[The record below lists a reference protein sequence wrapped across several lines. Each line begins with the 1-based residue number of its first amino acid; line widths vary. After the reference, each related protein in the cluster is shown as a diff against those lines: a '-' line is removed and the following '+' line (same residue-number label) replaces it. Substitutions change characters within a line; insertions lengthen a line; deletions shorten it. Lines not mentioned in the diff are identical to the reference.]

1 MSLIAFRLDEL
12 LDLNLNTYE
21 ILNRKKDIDFIISNL
36 TNSNSLSL
44 SKYYLNNNPKS
55 IKENLKEYFISTFK
69 NNYYLPYLLDSI
81 NTLKIDEQIDTKNKT
96 KILNS
101 YTKYLV
107 KISKELSQKL
117 STDLNIIEKDSDSTH
132 FDDFIDFLNSNNCNF
147 SKNIENEIADLLEK
161 NDSEH
166 ILSNYYILCL
176 IKDNKIIAS
185 TLQRYF
191 IFKQTIQLSNFCGDY
206 ISIIKHAFKTFSNFN
221 FILNVSMDSSNF
233 TLKTVLD
240 LIECNLE
247 CTSIIFNN
255 NKFHLTLKRASTD
268 IQKVNLNDI
277 KSKLESQLDIV
288 KLDNDLMMLK
298 SNYNEFENFYIFSK
312 ENKYI
317 QTFISLF
324 LKLLNFSKLKNIF
337 HYLRNKINIEI
348 VFNLDNSNLSNISL
362 FDLLLKLLIHS
373 NTQIVKISNYQISN
387 SLILKQIETGNL
399 FNPNNNCN
407 ISNNIINYL
416 LSDLTYSTYNLLDI
430 SIFCKPLLTAIQQ
443 THLFSN
449 SILSTEGLYEN
460 NIDFIRLTLHSELN
474 IENIENIKNKLYSN
488 NNKLLNNIDCKADIL
503 FLSSTLFY
511 FPSKDTPKIL
521 YCGTKATVNKNN
533 SDKLIVY
540 VNLFTESKD
549 SEICIYSIED
559 IIPNKEE
566 LEGLLTDLAND
577 NIKIAI
583 IASPK
588 YFMFI
593 MCYHEINGKNISLD
607 LNTISENDLNSV
619 LESLKIKLESLKFNV
634 EVYTRDEML
643 NLDKIVIHYEKLGV
657 DTCFPDT
664 QEYNSNE
671 ILEAEARKID
681 MDMEN
686 LAPFYQLDDRVVH
699 IYNNEVDIYDEDS
712 RDDENRQY
720 KYTFYEY
727 GMLMEEFNKY
737 GIPEDDPAD
746 VLFEEDTIPLTNDEY
761 IEVYQ
766 DYSVFSRNQLVEND
780 DSVDKSF
787 ESESEYKRDN
797 VNEVEDVKKFDK
809 YLKEYNKLFEGDKLV
824 GHLKKEVEYELEPE
838 DMMIN
843 TKVIKEKSRR

>member
-12 LDLNLNTYE
+12 LDLNLNTNE
-21 ILNRKKDIDFIISNL
+21 ILNRKKDIDFIISHTSSIPQSSISHFN
-36 TNSNSLSL
+36 
-44 SKYYLNNNPKS
+44 KKS
-55 IKENLKEYFISTFK
+55 IKHYFISTFK
-69 NNYYLPYLLDSI
+69 NNYYLPYLLDSL
-81 NTLKIDEQIDTKNKT
+81 NTLKINDEIDKKSKNKIVDAYI
-96 KILNS
+96 KHII
-101 YTKYLV
+101 

-117 STDLNIIEKDSDSTH
+117 STDLNIIENNSDSTH
-132 FDDFIDFLNSNNCNF
+132 FDDFINFLNTNNCIF

-161 NDSEH
+161 NESEN
-166 ILSNYYILCL
+166 ILSDYYILCL

-206 ISIIKHAFKTFSNFN
+206 ISIIKHSFKTFSNFN
-221 FILNVSMDSSNF
+221 FIINISIKHEDF
-233 TLKTVLD
+233 TLKTMLD

-247 CTSIIFNN
+247 CTSITFNN
-255 NKFHLTLKRASTD
+255 NKFHLILKHLSTD
-268 IQKVNLNDI
+268 TQKVNLNNI
-277 KSKLESQLDIV
+277 KSKLETQFNIIQLE
-288 KLDNDLMMLK
+288 NDLIKLK
-298 SNYNEFENFYIFSK
+298 TNYNELENLYIFSN

-317 QTFISLF
+317 KTIFSLL
-324 LKLLNFSKLKNIF
+324 LKLLNFSKIKSIF
-337 HYLRNKINIEI
+337 HYLRNKIHIEFI
-348 VFNLDNSNLSNISL
+348 FDFLNNSKISL
-362 FDLLLKLLIHS
+362 FSLFLKLLINS
-373 NTQIVKISNYQISN
+373 NSDSNSNILKISNYQISN
-387 SLILKQIETGNL
+387 NLTIKQIETGNL
-399 FNPNNNCN
+399 LDLNNKCN
-407 ISNNIINYL
+407 ISENTIHYL
-416 LSDLTYSTYNLLDI
+416 IYDLTYSKYNLLDI
-430 SIFCKPLLTAIQQ
+430 SIFCKPLLEIIQQ

-449 SILSTEGLYEN
+449 SILSTEGLFEDN
-460 NIDFIRLTLHSELN
+460 MDFVRLTLHSELN
-474 IENIENIKNKLYSN
+474 TENIENIKNKIYSN
-488 NNKLLNNIDCKADIL
+488 SNTLLKSIDCKADIL
-503 FLSSTLFY
+503 FFSSSLFY

-521 YCGTKATVNKNN
+521 YCGTKATVNKDN

-559 IIPNKEE
+559 NIPNKEE
-566 LEGLLTDLAND
+566 LESLLTDLSMD
-577 NIKIAI
+577 KIKIAV

-593 MCYHEINGKNISLD
+593 TYNSKVNSKSISLD
-607 LNTISENDLNSV
+607 FNTTAENDLNTL
-619 LESLKIKLESLKFNV
+619 LEIIKTKLESLKFNV

-671 ILEAEARKID
+671 MLEGQVRMID

-746 VLFEEDTIPLTNDEY
+746 VLSEEDTIPLTNDEY

-766 DYSVFSRNQLVEND
+766 DYSVFSRNQIVDNN
-780 DSVDKSF
+780 DSVDKPF
-787 ESESEYKRDN
+787 ENEFIQTEVD
-797 VNEVEDVKKFDK
+797 EVEDVKKFDK
-809 YLKEYNKLFEGDKLV
+809 YLKEYNKLFEGEKMV

-843 TKVIKEKSRR
+843 VKVIKEKSRR